1 MIDIEQLSSTK
12 LTSRQNRRGAAIL
25 LLVAIAVISFCHLDE
40 PQGATGNGRRA
51 LLSNEGMEMPW
62 RGNKHNNVVDFKD
75 RQSQRALRGQE
86 EDYYDEPVVA
96 NNNNNSN
103 NKRLLNNNNII
114 DDLEVTGEILPRTM
128 SEAIERHYQRKMF
141 IFDRYV
147 SIFVLI

>member
-25 LLVAIAVISFCHLDE
+25 LLVAIAVISFCLLDE

-62 RGNKHNNVVDFKD
+62 RGNKHNLVDFKD

-86 EDYYDEPVVA
+86 EEDYDKPVVA
-96 NNNNNSN
+96 KNNNSN
-103 NKRLLNNNNII
+103 KRLLNNNII
-114 DDLEVTGEILPRTM
+114 DDLEGTGEILPRTM
-128 SEAIERHYQRKMF
+128 SEAIEQHYQRKMY

-147 SIFVLI
+147 SFLFC

>member
-25 LLVAIAVISFCHLDE
+25 LLVAIAVISFCLLDE

-62 RGNKHNNVVDFKD
+62 RGNKHNLVDFKD

-86 EDYYDEPVVA
+86 EDYDDQPVVA
-96 NNNNNSN
+96 NNNNSK
-103 NKRLLNNNNII
+103 NKRLLNNNII
-114 DDLEVTGEILPRTM
+114 DDLDVTGEILPRTM

-147 SIFVLI
+147 SFWF